1 VQALG
6 RARRRADEQREKTG
20 RERIERAAVADPS
33 LAQDAANDSDD
44 IERGP
49 TLGFI
54 DREDAVGGGLGTL
67 APLAATLAPLAE
79 RGPLP
84 LGPLPLGRLP
94 PGQAIPS
101 ATG

>member
-6 RARRRADEQREKTG
+6 RARRRADEEREETG
-20 RERIERAAVADPS
+20 RERIERAAVADAS

-54 DREDAVGGGLGTL
+54 EREDAADGGLGTL
-67 APLAATLAPLAE
+67 AATLASLASLAE
-79 RGPLP
+79 QGPLP
-84 LGPLPLGRLP
+84 LGPLP
-94 PGQAIPS
+94 PGQAVPW

>member
-6 RARRRADEQREKTG
+6 RARRRADEEREETG

-33 LAQDAANDSDD
+33 LAYDAANDSDD

-54 DREDAVGGGLGTL
+54 EREDAADGGLGTL
-67 APLAATLAPLAE
+67 ATL
-79 RGPLP
+79 
-84 LGPLPLGRLP
+84 LGPLP